1 MSEETLDQREN
12 RIQKLRELK
21 ERGIDPFPYSFTLTH
36 TASEILAQ
44 SEELQASEAG
54 VRLAGRIMSVRKH
67 GKTAFAHLMDRTG
80 RIQVYF
86 RKDELGEE
94 AYSLFKLFDIGDI
107 LGVKGAIFKTK
118 TGETTISV
126 DGFVLLAKALRP
138 LPEKWHGLRD
148 KELRFRR
155 RYLDLIMNPESRGV
169 FLNRNKIIRSIRSV
183 LDSKG
188 FIEVETPILQPLYG
202 GAFATPFKTHYKAL
216 DVDVYLRI
224 ADELYLKRLI
234 VGGLERV
241 YEFGK
246 DFRNEGID
254 SFHNPEF
261 LQLEAY
267 QAYADYNDIMDL
279 FEEMVGAAVLEVK
292 GGSKLVYQGT
302 EVDFKRPWARLSFFD
317 GINRELGKDIR
328 GMNLEGLVRICSRL
342 DVDISED
349 ARPGKLLDTIFGKVV
364 QPRIVEPTFIVDYP
378 KEISP
383 LAKEKRGDA
392 NLVERFEPV
401 ICGMEIGNAFS
412 ELNNPLEQR
421 SRFEEQQRMRREGSE
436 EAQQLDE
443 DFLMALE
450 YGMPPTGGLGLGI
463 DRLAM
468 LICDT
473 SSIRDVILFPQL
485 RPQGG
490 K

>member
-44 SEELQASEAG
+44 SEELQASEAR

-80 RIQVYF
+80 KIQVYL

-107 LGVKGAIFKTK
+107 LGVDGAIFKTK
-118 TGETTISV
+118 TGETTVSV

-148 KELRFRR
+148 TELRYRR
-155 RYLDLIMNPESRGV
+155 RYLDLIMNPESREV
-169 FLNRNKIIRSIRSV
+169 FLNRSKIIRSIRSV
-183 LDSKG
+183 LDSRG
-188 FIEVETPILQPLYG
+188 FVEVETPILQPLYG
-202 GAFATPFKTHYKAL
+202 GAFATPFKTHYNAL

-292 GGSKLVYQGT
+292 GGSKLEYQGA
-302 EVDFKRPWARLSFFD
+302 EVDFKRPWTRISFFD
-317 GINRELGKDIR
+317 GINKELGKDIR
-328 GMNLEGLVRICSRL
+328 GMNVGELVKICRRL
-342 DVDISED
+342 DVDIPEN
-349 ARPGKLLDTIFGKVV
+349 ARLGKLLDTIFGKVV
-364 QPRIVEPTFIVDYP
+364 QPKIVEPTFIVDYP

-392 NLVERFEPV
+392 DLVERFEPV

-412 ELNNPLEQR
+412 ELNDPLEQR
-421 SRFEEQQRMRREGSE
+421 LRFEEQQKMRREGSE

-450 YGMPPTGGLGLGI
+450 YGMPPTGGLGLGV
-463 DRLAM
+463 DRLTM
-468 LICDT
+468 LICNV

-490 K
+490 Q

>member
-1 MSEETLDQREN
+1 MSEETLDQREK
-12 RIQKLRELK
+12 RIEKLRELK

-44 SEELQASEAG
+44 SDKLQASEAR
-54 VRLAGRIMSVRKH
+54 VRLAGRIMSVRRH
-67 GKTAFAHLMDRTG
+67 GKTIFAHLMDRTG
-80 RIQVYF
+80 RIQIYL
-86 RKDELGEE
+86 RRDGLGEE

-107 LGVKGAIFKTK
+107 LGVEGSTFQTK
-118 TGETTISV
+118 TGETTVDV
-126 DGFVLLAKALRP
+126 DGFVLQAKALRP
-138 LPEKWHGLRD
+138 LPETWDGLRD
-148 KELRFRR
+148 KELRLRR
-155 RYLDLIMNPESRGV
+155 RYLDLIMNPESREV

-216 DVDVYLRI
+216 DIDVYLRI

-246 DFRNEGID
+246 DFRNEGVD

-267 QAYADYNDIMDL
+267 QAYADYSDIMDL
-279 FEEMVGAAVLEVK
+279 FEEMIGAAVLEVK
-292 GGSKLVYQGT
+292 GGTKLEYQGA

-317 GINRELGKDIR
+317 GINKELGKDIR
-328 GMNLEGLVRICSRL
+328 GMDLEDLAGICSRL
-342 DVDISED
+342 GIDVPEN
-349 ARPGKLLDTIFGKVV
+349 ARLGKLLDTIFGKVV
-364 QPRIVEPTFIVDYP
+364 QPKIVEPTFVVDYP

-392 NLVERFEPV
+392 DLVERFEPV
-401 ICGMEIGNAFS
+401 ICGVEIGNAFS

-421 SRFEEQQRMRREGSE
+421 LRFEEQQKMRREGSE

-450 YGMPPTGGLGLGI
+450 YGMPPTGGLGLGV

-468 LICDT
+468 LICNT

-490 K
+490 Q